1 VDPDARA
8 GFEQLFR
15 ETRTDLLAYVMRR
28 SQSTEDAADVL
39 AETYLIA
46 WQKLDA
52 IPRDER
58 ARLWLFGVARNL
70 LLKGASRH
78 RSRHAL
84 VERLAG
90 ELRRAHP
97 SPASAQDERSSALHV
112 ALGALPERDRE
123 ILMLTAWEGPD
134 PEANRRRRGNTG
146 EPRASTS
153 APGPDAAETRPHEP
167 PTADRAA
174 RRVRR
179 PQARPIANAAM
190 PAVRAGPL
198 ARQRQRAQ
206 RSFDEF
212 RAELARGATACCPR
226 RRGGKTAV

>member
-1 VDPDARA
+1 VKGVDPDERA

-15 ETRTDLLAYVMRR
+15 ETRTDLLAYVLRR

-52 IPRDER
+52 IPRGER

-97 SPASAQDERSSALHV
+97 PLAPAEDERSSALHV

-123 ILMLTAWEGPD
+123 ILMLTAWEGLTPKQIAVVVGIPVNLVRVRLHRARTRLKRD
-134 PEANRRRRGNTG
+134 LTTPGGRSRLAPGTPPRATDSNAATQRRGQVPSVAYG
-146 EPRASTS
+146 VAYISS
-153 APGPDAAETRPHEP
+153 
-167 PTADRAA
+167 
-174 RRVRR
+174 
-179 PQARPIANAAM
+179 
-190 PAVRAGPL
+190 
-198 ARQRQRAQ
+198 
-206 RSFDEF
+206 
-212 RAELARGATACCPR
+212 
-226 RRGGKTAV
+226 